1 MREGGSEGGREG
13 DGEAIKEKENST
25 EGVRG
30 VSNKKREK
38 GGGWEGEREGGRK
51 EEGGISHP
59 SQRQSCPPVW

>member
-1 MREGGSEGGREG
+1 MREGGREG

-30 VSNKKREK
+30 VSNEKREK
-38 GGGWEGEREGGRK
+38 GEREGGRK